1 MPHNNTSK
9 VTTKD
14 SNEAGFEIMGL
25 LFNTTTLVKSGEVDK
40 NLIAVKQDENIIGGD
55 LALSYQQQKRQ
66 EEW

>member
-1 MPHNNTSK
+1 
-9 VTTKD
+9 
-14 SNEAGFEIMGL
+14 MGL

-66 EEW
+66 EEL

>member
-55 LALSYQQQKRQ
+55 LALSYQQQKIQ
-66 EEW
+66 EES